1 MYGPWLFHRCGKRIR
16 NFRKAWDVAC
26 ALAGVA
32 HFLFR
37 DLRRSAVKNME
48 DAGIPRKTAMQITG
62 HKTESIYRRY
72 HIVSD

>member
-1 MYGPWLFHRCGKRIR
+1 MYGPSLFQRWGKRIK
-16 NFRKAWDVAC
+16 NFRKAWNVAC

-32 HFLFR
+32 DFLFR

-48 DAGIPRKTAMQITG
+48 DAESPGTKR
-62 HKTESIYRRY
+62 SIYRRY